1 MERTTLIQEYY
12 LLAVDEKGNIPP
24 LRRNESNGGLIA
36 AGLMDLLLGDVI
48 ALDKKKISVTKELP
62 QELGLLEPLYT
73 YLQEKPRTTDRLM
86 SDYLLSTGARLRE
99 LTDRIG
105 EALTEK
111 GMASEEK
118 GGLFGKK
125 TIYLPDKSYKEQL
138 ISAVKEAAGQAEEMS
153 AHDGALIFLLQ
164 ETKNLYQY
172 FSKYESEGVK
182 SKLKQMKK
190 EIQKDPQNKQ
200 LAAMINYVNDISAVA
215 MACMVTASN

>member
-1 MERTTLIQEYY
+1 M
-12 LLAVDEKGNIPP
+12 
-24 LRRNESNGGLIA
+24 
-36 AGLMDLLLGDVI
+36 
-48 ALDKKKISVTKELP
+48 
-62 QELGLLEPLYT
+62 
-73 YLQEKPRTTDRLM
+73 
-86 SDYLLSTGARLRE
+86 
-99 LTDRIG
+99 TDRIG

-111 GMASEEK
+111 GMAWEEK

-125 TIYLPDKSYKEQL
+125 TICLPDKSYKEQL

-164 ETKNLYQY
+164 ETKNLCQY

-215 MACMVTASN
+215 MACMVTTSN